1 MSTTQRSDLILPSV
15 LAEEFSKGIAG
26 MEVLNGSGV
35 FTVNPGL
42 QAGSTEVGNDV
53 TVPYFESIGKAQQV
67 PVGGALSPKKLS
79 MSSESATVVHLGD
92 AVSVNGWAARAKQTG
107 RDLYDIAREQLLA
120 GFRAKLEDLMIDSL
134 VARAVAKSMIY
145 DGSGATVS
153 TTDIVEGQK
162 VFGDELA
169 SNGGIRLW
177 VMNSKPY
184 WDLASLVDTTNRPLM
199 VNVPG
204 EELARFGGKPVMMS
218 DRAVK
223 RLEETTSNS
232 FALDLKKWRAIMAA
246 YEGGGHAYHATMP
259 TDALRA
265 FRDTMR
271 ETKDHGF
278 ERLREAQWRLGN
290 DVRALLAERGF
301 RSVAADGF
309 GAPGVVVSY
318 TDDPDIQ
325 SGKKFLAKGVQIA
338 AGVPL
343 QVGEPE
349 GFRTFRIGL
358 FGLDKLY
365 DVEATVGRVR
375 AALDAV
381 A

>member
-1 MSTTQRSDLILPSV
+1 
-15 LAEEFSKGIAG
+15 
-26 MEVLNGSGV
+26 
-35 FTVNPGL
+35 
-42 QAGSTEVGNDV
+42 
-53 TVPYFESIGKAQQV
+53 
-67 PVGGALSPKKLS
+67 
-79 MSSESATVVHLGD
+79 
-92 AVSVNGWAARAKQTG
+92 
-107 RDLYDIAREQLLA
+107 
-120 GFRAKLEDLMIDSL
+120 
-134 VARAVAKSMIY
+134 
-145 DGSGATVS
+145 
-153 TTDIVEGQK
+153 
-162 VFGDELA
+162 
-169 SNGGIRLW
+169 
-177 VMNSKPY
+177 
-184 WDLASLVDTTNRPLM
+184 
-199 VNVPG
+199 
-204 EELARFGGKPVMMS
+204 
-218 DRAVK
+218 
-223 RLEETTSNS
+223 
-232 FALDLKKWRAIMAA
+232 
-246 YEGGGHAYHATMP
+246 MP

-318 TDDPDIQ
+318 TGDADIQ

-365 DVEATVGRVR
+365 DVEGTVGRVR